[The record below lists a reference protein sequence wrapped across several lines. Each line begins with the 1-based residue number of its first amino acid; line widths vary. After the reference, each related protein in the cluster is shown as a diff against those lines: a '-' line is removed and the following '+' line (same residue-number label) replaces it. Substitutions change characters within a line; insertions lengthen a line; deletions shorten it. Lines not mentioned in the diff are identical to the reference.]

1 MAGGQS
7 LTSPSVPPDLDL
19 PNPVSSFNQDCELA
33 DRQMDVNFDFSIVSP
48 CPPTTHM
55 ESTTFEAERRYH
67 TLHYC
72 PTHFCSR
79 FSLMVTFMLNCCQH
93 GLLINRDFGTLI
105 SRKQVFVQNFDIV
118 ECLYTCHI
126 SDILYK
132 GGPMF
137 TYALSVFTN
146 NSTLCI
152 SSYTSYVEYTIQGL
166 HNSCPIGLK
175 FLHIDFCEFDT
186 YVRDANLDSCLIILG
201 IRISNS
207 ISYDIRPNV
216 GLGNVIFLRA
226 SLLPGSPSIPASVLS
241 PDCTRPPAP
250 SSLRASFFSEIPD
263 RYIIVLPFLSVS
275 TLLNPPV
282 IPIPNHSSQTKLQY
296 KNRTMSKF
304 SNLCKNQQ
312 FDHEGPLN
320 VNKNQLQYK
329 IQSRGN
335 LSGYKFYCFL
345 IVWVVLTLC
354 SFACSFSL
362 VNDKDKGQCQQQ
374 DYSLP
379 TVCKPTYPLHPDL
392 PRLSSDHI
400 NNAQVYMLMADDDDL
415 SVFQTSNSST
425 PRKKKKKKASTAPI
439 SSSQPLPKTMSP
451 LLNPSEKIASRL
463 RTFSQTSD
471 ISISDGSSA
480 KNITRKSKS
489 VPKRITEDGT
499 YTLDP
504 RKKTCSL
511 QYMEEYIDIDEA
523 DRLQEE
529 LNRYLTESH
538 TGTADA
544 KVGKDAW
551 ILEIDGDLLP
561 QTDLPDA
568 ALVKQTGFLAK
579 RLERSMSTVLDVNT
593 NFSSVHIR
601 RLPSYSDHI
610 PYESLSGKNGANPV
624 VAMLSLGAPRLL
636 KLRKGTRIT
645 HVVSLHPGSLCVLSG
660 NTSLEYSHS
669 IPKGHVDS
677 EIEQILLFFVGSPSK
692 DVNVSESDSASSVLT
707 ESSLEGMTST
717 AGEASE
723 SDLDSD
729 RHEIRY
735 TSLLQNVGLPAI
747 QITPSTPETNSQ
759 VCADKS
765 EEVMSDILN
774 MDLMNPMSV
783 TSDVKDD
790 EKGQLSQRDQERKP
804 DSRNNSLTLKREDSE
819 VNMGANSLHT
829 PEECEQTVIQI
840 ADSPAYETINACA
853 YYLPENVLNEE
864 LARNGCSTTGTLLER
879 RSRMSKLLSL
889 HQKKSSD
896 CHHPSQVPPMAWT
909 QSMLENTQLDIKE
922 EIRKL
927 SDEIMD
933 MRSESGATNNVKSI
947 EKLLEENK
955 KLTRSLQDAWEKN
968 LSAASQIKNQIDDF
982 FREIHFADL
991 KTDELEKSIR
1001 VLKCDLKNYYNS
1013 AFFREDSVLIKKIH
1027 NVVSKIDQDVLN
1039 PQQPDASPTIHP
1051 SAPPQSPAPLPTSRP
1066 PLAPSAPP
1074 LPEEAEMRS
1083 APITHQGSD
1092 FGSRR
1097 GTGFTMTNSVRRG
1110 QLQHPSQVNHQR
1122 EGTRFGTHN
1131 VEAPRATQTRKKFKT
1146 VLITDSILR
1155 HVTEMDTINALGV
1168 NHELHV
1174 INKRDTSCLTDS
1186 RLREEICELEPD
1198 FIYIHLGVNDI
1209 HQKVPLK
1216 QILCNIYG
1224 FNLFTDD
1231 RLPSSKTFLS
1241 LPLLTGDPQAN
1252 EDIAVLRDCLN
1263 YLVNELNKTDFRPLR
1278 IRNLFLNQNNNFMR
1292 DGRIVYEYYRNDF
1305 VHPSERGKA
1314 VLLGNLRHSIHE
1326 MTRIILNKP
1335 KRARTSRNHHA
1346 VHQVSII

>member
-1 MAGGQS
+1 
-7 LTSPSVPPDLDL
+7 
-19 PNPVSSFNQDCELA
+19 
-33 DRQMDVNFDFSIVSP
+33 
-48 CPPTTHM
+48 
-55 ESTTFEAERRYH
+55 
-67 TLHYC
+67 
-72 PTHFCSR
+72 
-79 FSLMVTFMLNCCQH
+79 MVTFLLNCFQD
-93 GLLINRDFGTLI
+93 GLLIFRDFGTLI
-105 SRKQVFVQNFDIV
+105 SFSHKQVFVQNFDIA
-118 ECLYTCHI
+118 ECLLTCHT

-137 TYALSVFTN
+137 TYALSVLTN

-175 FLHIDFCEFDT
+175 FLRIDFCESDT
-186 YVRDANLDSCLIILG
+186 YMRVANLDSCLLILG
-201 IRISNS
+201 VRIS
-207 ISYDIRPNV
+207 ISYNVRPNV
-216 GLGNVIFLRA
+216 GLGNVIFPRA
-226 SLLPGSPSIPASVLS
+226 SLGPPATPASVLS
-241 PDCTRPPAP
+241 LDCTRPPAP

-263 RYIIVLPFLSVS
+263 HYTIVLPFLSVS
-275 TLLNPPV
+275 TLLNPPDT
-282 IPIPNHSSQTKLQY
+282 PIPNHSSQTKLQY
-296 KNRTMSKF
+296 KNRTINKF

-312 FDHEGPLN
+312 FCQEGPLN
-320 VNKNQLQYK
+320 VNKNQYK

-335 LSGYKFYCFL
+335 LPGYKFYCFL
-345 IVWVVLTLC
+345 IICAVLTLC
-354 SFACSFSL
+354 SLACSFSL
-362 VNDKDKGQCQQQ
+362 VNDKDKGLCQQQ
-374 DYSLP
+374 DSSLP
-379 TVCKPTYPLHPDL
+379 IVCKPTYPLHPDL
-392 PRLSSDHI
+392 PWFPSDHI
-400 NNAQVYMLMADDDDL
+400 NNSLVYMLTADNDDI
-415 SVFQTSNSST
+415 SVSQTSNSST
-425 PRKKKKKKASTAPI
+425 PRKKKKKKTSSAPI

-471 ISISDGSSA
+471 ISISDGSSV
-480 KNITRKSKS
+480 KNTTRKSKS

-538 TGTADA
+538 AGTADA
-544 KVGKDAW
+544 KVGKDTW
-551 ILEIDGDLLP
+551 VLEIDGDALP
-561 QTDLPDA
+561 QNDLPDA
-568 ALVKQTGFLAK
+568 ALVQQTGYLAK
-579 RLERSMSTVLDVNT
+579 KLERSMRSVLDVNT
-593 NFSSVHIR
+593 NFSSVLIR

-677 EIEQILLFFVGSPSK
+677 ELEQVLLFFVGSPSK
-692 DVNVSESDSASSVLT
+692 DVNASESDSASSVLT

-735 TSLLQNVGLPAI
+735 TSLLQNVEIPAI

-765 EEVMSDILN
+765 AEVMSDILN
-774 MDLMNPMSV
+774 MDLMNSVSV

-790 EKGQLSQRDQERKP
+790 EKGQLPQRGQERKQ
-804 DSRNNSLTLKREDSE
+804 DSRDNSLTLKPENGE
-819 VNMGANSLHT
+819 GNMGANSLHT

-840 ADSPAYETINACA
+840 VDSPAYETINACA

-864 LARNGCSTTGTLLER
+864 LARNGCPTTGTLLER

-968 LSAASQIKNQIDDF
+968 LSAASQIKNQIDNF
-982 FREIHFADL
+982 FTEIHVAEL
-991 KTDELEKSIR
+991 KTDELEKSLR

-1027 NVVSKIDQDVLN
+1027 NVVSKIDVSN
-1039 PQQPDASPTIHP
+1039 PQQSDDSPHIRP

-1066 PLAPSAPP
+1066 PLTPSAPP
-1074 LPEEAEMRS
+1074 LPEEADVRS

-1097 GTGFTMTNSVRRG
+1097 GTGFTMTHSVRRG
-1110 QLQHPSQVNHQR
+1110 QPKHPSQVNYR
-1122 EGTRFGTHN
+1122 SEGAKFGTHN

-1155 HVTEMDTINALGV
+1155 HVDTEMDTINALGV

-1174 INKRDTSCLTDS
+1174 FNKRDTSGLNNS
-1186 RLREEICELEPD
+1186 RLREDICELEPD

-1209 HQKVPLK
+1209 QQKVPLK

-1292 DGRIVYEYYRNDF
+1292 DGRIVYDYYRNDF

-1335 KRARTSRNHHA
+1335 KRVRTSRDYHA
-1346 VHQVSII
+1346 VHQVSTI

>member
-1 MAGGQS
+1 
-7 LTSPSVPPDLDL
+7 
-19 PNPVSSFNQDCELA
+19 
-33 DRQMDVNFDFSIVSP
+33 
-48 CPPTTHM
+48 
-55 ESTTFEAERRYH
+55 
-67 TLHYC
+67 
-72 PTHFCSR
+72 
-79 FSLMVTFMLNCCQH
+79 
-93 GLLINRDFGTLI
+93 
-105 SRKQVFVQNFDIV
+105 
-118 ECLYTCHI
+118 
-126 SDILYK
+126 
-132 GGPMF
+132 MF
-137 TYALSVFTN
+137 ANY
-146 NSTLCI
+146 STLYI
-152 SSYTSYVEYTIQGL
+152 SSYTSYVEYTTQGL
-166 HNSCPIGLK
+166 HNSCSIGLK
-175 FLHIDFCEFDT
+175 VIHIVFCELDA
-186 YVRDANLDSCLIILG
+186 YMRDANLDSCLLILG
-201 IRISNS
+201 IRISTSCN
-207 ISYDIRPNV
+207 IRPNV
-216 GLGNVIFLRA
+216 SLGNVIFLRA
-226 SLLPGSPSIPASVLS
+226 SLGSPPSPASVSS

-250 SSLRASFFSEIPD
+250 SPLRASFFSEIPD
-263 RYIIVLPFLSVS
+263 HYLIVLPFLSVPP
-275 TLLNPPV
+275 LLNPPDT
-282 IPIPNHSSQTKLQY
+282 PLPNHSTQTKLQY
-296 KNRTMSKF
+296 KNRTVSKF
-304 SNLCKNQQ
+304 PNMFKNQQ
-312 FDHEGPLN
+312 FGHVDPLN
-320 VNKNQLQYK
+320 VNKNQYI

-335 LSGYKFYCFL
+335 LPEYKFYCFL
-345 IVWVVLTLC
+345 IICVVLTLC

-362 VNDKDKGQCQQQ
+362 VNDKDKGQRQQQ
-374 DYSLP
+374 DSSLP
-379 TVCKPTYPLHPDL
+379 TVCKPAYPLHPDL
-392 PRLSSDHI
+392 PWLSSDHI
-400 NNAQVYMLMADDDDL
+400 NNAQVYMLMADNDDL
-415 SVFQTSNSST
+415 SVSQTSNSST
-425 PRKKKKKKASTAPI
+425 PRKKKKKKASSAPI

-451 LLNPSEKIASRL
+451 LLNPSQKIASRL

-538 TGTADA
+538 AGTADA

-551 ILEIDGDLLP
+551 ILEIDGDVLS
-561 QTDLPDA
+561 QTDMPNDV
-568 ALVKQTGFLAK
+568 LVRQTGFLAK
-579 RLERSMSTVLDVNT
+579 KLERSMRSVLEINT
-593 NFSSVHIR
+593 NFSSVLIR

-624 VAMLSLGAPRLL
+624 IAMLSLGAPRLL

-677 EIEQILLFFVGSPSK
+677 EHEQILLFFVGSPSK

-735 TSLLQNVGLPAI
+735 TSLLQNVETPAI
-747 QITPSTPETNSQ
+747 KITPSTPETNSQ

-765 EEVMSDILN
+765 EEVMSDILI
-774 MDLMNPMSV
+774 MDLMNPVSV

-790 EKGQLSQRDQERKP
+790 DKGQLSQRDQERKI
-804 DSRNNSLTLKREDSE
+804 DSRENSLTLKPEDGE
-819 VNMGANSLHT
+819 VNMGAHSLHT

-840 ADSPAYETINACA
+840 VDSPAYETINACA
-853 YYLPENVLNEE
+853 FYLPEEVLNEE
-864 LARNGCSTTGTLLER
+864 LARNGCPTTGTLLER

-896 CHHPSQVPPMAWT
+896 RHHPSQVPPMAWT

-933 MRSESGATNNVKSI
+933 MRSESGATNNIKSI

-968 LSAASQIKNQIDDF
+968 LSAASQIKSQIDSF
-982 FREIHFADL
+982 FREIHIAEL
-991 KTDELEKSIR
+991 KTDEVEKSLR

-1027 NVVSKIDQDVLN
+1027 NVVSKIDVSN
-1039 PQQPDASPTIHP
+1039 PQQSVNSPTIHP
-1051 SAPPQSPAPLPTSRP
+1051 SAPPQSPAPSQTSRP
-1066 PLAPSAPP
+1066 PLQPSAPP
-1074 LPEEAEMRS
+1074 LPDEADERS

-1097 GTGFTMTNSVRRG
+1097 GTGFTMTNSVKRG
-1110 QLQHPSQVNHQR
+1110 QPQHPSQVNYQR
-1122 EGTRFGTHN
+1122 KGANGTHN
-1131 VEAPRATQTRKKFKT
+1131 VEAPRATHTRKIFKT

-1174 INKRDTSCLTDS
+1174 FNKRDTSGLNNS
-1186 RLREEICELEPD
+1186 RFREEVCELEPD

-1216 QILCNIYG
+1216 QILSNIYG
-1224 FNLFTDD
+1224 FNIFTDD

-1252 EDIAVLRDCLN
+1252 EDIADLRDCLN
-1263 YLVNELNKTDFRPLR
+1263 LLVNELNKTDNRPV
-1278 IRNLFLNQNNNFMR
+1278 RNRTLFLNQNNNFMR
-1292 DGRIVYEYYRNDF
+1292 DGRIVYDYYRNDF

-1326 MTRIILNKP
+1326 ITRIILNKP
-1335 KRARTSRNHHA
+1335 KRARTSRDHHA
-1346 VHQVSII
+1346 VHQVSTI